1 MSWRIAVAWVP
12 SLPHT
17 VGPIPWVGVSPT
29 TTPAAPSAKMKQ
41 LLRSVM
47 STVGDS
53 FSDPSTSTLPAV
65 PPRTM
70 SAATPSA

>member
-1 MSWRIAVAWVP
+1 MSWRMALACSP
-12 SLPHT
+12 SLPQT
-17 VGPIPWVGVSPT
+17 VGPMPWTGVSPT

-41 LLRSVM
+41 LLRSCM

-53 FSDPSTSTLPAV
+53 FSEPTTSILAAA
-65 PPRTM
+65 PPRIM

>member
-1 MSWRIAVAWVP
+1 M
-12 SLPHT
+12 
-17 VGPIPWVGVSPT
+17 PWSVVSPT

-41 LLRSVM
+41 LLRSCM

-53 FSDPSTSTLPAV
+53 FSEPITSTLAAV